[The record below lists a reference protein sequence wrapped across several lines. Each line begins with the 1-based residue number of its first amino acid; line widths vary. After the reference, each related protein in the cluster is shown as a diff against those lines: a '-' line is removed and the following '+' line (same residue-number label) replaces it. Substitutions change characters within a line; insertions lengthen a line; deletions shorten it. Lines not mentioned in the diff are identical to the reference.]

1 MFEYDKVNNQ
11 IIIKGYSYFKIGG
24 FFTLAMAFMG
34 IRLLAGLV
42 PFEEGYTG
50 ADVFGLIFVFV
61 WVFGVLSMSVAFFS
75 MGGRRI
81 ILSDAGVLA
90 KSWFKEELLD
100 WSDIQ
105 DYGLSYCG
113 QTKWEG
119 NTYYLYFS
127 RRVFVVKNNYRKK
140 LKGKMIKTIILS
152 GDYAEAVNVV
162 IPFCRRRTHIEPFIA
177 MDRHHFM

>member
-34 IRLLAGLV
+34 IRLLFGLV

-50 ADVFGLIFVFV
+50 ADVFGLIFVCI
-61 WVFGVLSMSVAFFS
+61 WVLGVLSTSVAFFS
-75 MGGRRI
+75 MGGRKI
-81 ILSDAGVLA
+81 ILSDAGVLS

-100 WSDIQ
+100 WSDIE

-113 QTKWEG
+113 QTKGEG

-127 RRVFVVKNNYRKK
+127 KQAFAVKNNYRKK
-140 LKGKMIKTIILS
+140 LKGKMIKTIIMS

-162 IPFCRRRTHIEPFIA
+162 IPFCHRRTHVEPFIA
-177 MDRHHFM
+177 IDKHHFI

>member
-11 IIIKGYSYFKIGG
+11 IKIKSYSYFKVGG

-34 IRLLAGLV
+34 IRLLVGMM
-42 PFEEGYTG
+42 PFEDGYTG
-50 ADVFGLIFVFV
+50 MDVFGLIFVCI

-75 MGGRRI
+75 MGSRQI
-81 ILSDAGVLA
+81 ILSDAGVCS
-90 KSWFKEELLD
+90 KSCFKEELLD
-100 WSDIQ
+100 WSDIE

-113 QTKWEG
+113 QTQGEG

-127 RRVFVVKNNYRKK
+127 KQTFAVKDNYRKK
-140 LKGKMIKTIILS
+140 LRGKMIKTIIMS
-152 GDYAEAVNVV
+152 SDYAETVNVV

-177 MDRHHFM
+177 IDKHHFI